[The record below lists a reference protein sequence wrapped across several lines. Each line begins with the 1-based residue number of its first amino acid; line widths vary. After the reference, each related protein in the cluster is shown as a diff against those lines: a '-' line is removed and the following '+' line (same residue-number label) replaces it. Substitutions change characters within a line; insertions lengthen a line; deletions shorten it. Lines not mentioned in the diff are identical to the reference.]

1 MDTLPEAGIKGGGWA
16 EAMEDDEE
24 YLEVIMP
31 GGIEL
36 PLASELSRETDFN
49 LKHRSVKDVL
59 MSSFSYSVASS
70 RLL

>member
-36 PLASELSRETDFN
+36 PLANELSRETDFS